1 MTTRANGV
9 RQRALRGLVAVV
21 GVAAIAVGGLS
32 VANAATL
39 TVNGGGVSTLEAAP
53 CTTQIAVSR
62 ANNVLVLWYSQVRL
76 TMPSECAGLP
86 VYLVVDTGA
95 GSPPRIELPSGL
107 SAGTHTLTLSS
118 NPFIWQT
125 DFRLIV
131 DGWEVDT

>member
-53 CTTQIAVSR
+53 CTTQRINLQRNWLIVFYAV
-62 ANNVLVLWYSQVRL
+62 
-76 TMPSECAGLP
+76 
-86 VYLVVDTGA
+86 
-95 GSPPRIELPSGL
+95 
-107 SAGTHTLTLSS
+107 TLSGIPASCQGKPIIVSAS
-118 NPFIWQT
+118 NDSINGTSSGATSSSVQIRT
-125 DFRLIV
+125 DNSWTAPTFTVLI
-131 DGWEVDT
+131 DGWIVPVNQ